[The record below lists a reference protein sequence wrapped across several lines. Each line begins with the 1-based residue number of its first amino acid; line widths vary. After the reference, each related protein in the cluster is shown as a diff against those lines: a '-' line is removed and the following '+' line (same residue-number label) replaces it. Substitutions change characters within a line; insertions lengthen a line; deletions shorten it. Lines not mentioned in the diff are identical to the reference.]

1 MKLFLDTADV
11 SQIREACSWGI
22 VSGVTTNPTLV
33 SKQKNMDFKE
43 LVKEICEIV
52 DGPVSA
58 EVVSLDTD
66 GMVKEAIELS
76 KIDPRVVI
84 KIPMTREGMSATKRL
99 SSEGIHVNV
108 TLVFSAAQAILA
120 AEAGATYISLFMGR
134 LDDVGENSIAVLED
148 IVAMK
153 ENYGFESQILAASIR
168 HPYHVVQAARIG
180 ADVATVPFV
189 VLEKLFNHPLTDVGI
204 KRFLEDWNRYR
215 NGG

>member
-11 SQIREACSWGI
+11 SQIREACSWGVI
-22 VSGVTTNPTLV
+22 SGVTTNPTLV

-58 EVVSLDTD
+58 EVVSLDVD
-66 GMVKEAIELS
+66 GMVKEAMEFS

-84 KIPMTREGMSATKRL
+84 KIPMTKEGMSATKRL
-99 SSEGIHVNV
+99 SSEGIRVNV

-134 LDDVGENSIAVLED
+134 LDDVGEDSIAVLEN

-168 HPYHVVQAARIG
+168 HPYHVVQAALVG
-180 ADVATVPFV
+180 ADVATVPFA

-215 NGG
+215 NRG

>member
-1 MKLFLDTADV
+1 MKFFVDTADI

-22 VSGVTTNPTLV
+22 ISGVTTNPTLV
-33 SKQKNMDFKE
+33 SKQKGKE
-43 LVKEICEIV
+43 FRELIKEICEIV

-58 EVVSLDTD
+58 EVVSLDAK
-66 GMVKEAIELS
+66 GMIREAIELS

-84 KIPMTREGMSATKRL
+84 KIPMTKDGMNATKEL
-99 SSEGIHVNV
+99 SSKGIRVNV
-108 TLVFSAAQAILA
+108 TLVFSVAQAILA

-134 LDDVGENSIAVLED
+134 LDDIGEDSIAVLND
-148 IVAMK
+148 IVTLK

-168 HPYHVVQAARIG
+168 HPYHVVQAALAG
-180 ADVATVPFV
+180 ADVATVPFA

>member
-11 SQIREACSWGI
+11 SQIREACSWGVI
-22 VSGVTTNPTLV
+22 SGVTTNPTLV

-58 EVVSLDTD
+58 EVVSLDAD
-66 GMVKEAIELS
+66 GMVKEAMELS

-84 KIPMTREGMSATKRL
+84 KIPMTKEGMSATKRL
-99 SSEGIHVNV
+99 SSEGIRVNV

-134 LDDVGENSIAVLED
+134 LDDVGEDSIAVLEN

-168 HPYHVVQAARIG
+168 HPYHVVQAALVG
-180 ADVATVPFV
+180 ADVATVPFA

-215 NGG
+215 NRG